1 MILKLIRANS
11 LLNGFIRNTLVS
23 LGRSVLF
30 FQSHWRVSGIVN
42 VSMGNVV
49 FKYYSRADD
58 SIADILFYKDR
69 YAEEADMKAFLN
81 LVTYAKTV
89 FDIGANTGLYTVI
102 GGKHSENTSFY
113 SFEPHPTNFNR
124 LEKNIAINNLKN
136 ITLIQKAVGDKDS
149 YIDFYVPKSEGIIDT
164 SSALKDFSE
173 TTYGGTI
180 SWKPVK
186 VAQTS
191 LDNFVELNSIRQLDM
206 IKIDVEGYEIMVFEG
221 ARNTIGKFR
230 PVIICEI
237 FLNEEKRTYF
247 NTFVKE
253 HNYIAYMIMSEGLV
267 RLDQDL
273 LQNVS
278 GLNYL
283 FAAIKSDKVFTPFK
297 DVYKLITGKP
307 AHDGL

>member
-1 MILKLIRANS
+1 MILKLIRRNS
-11 LLNGFIRNTLVS
+11 LLNGFIRNALVN
-23 LGRSVLF
+23 LGRSVRF
-30 FQSHWRVSGIVN
+30 IQSHWRVSGVVN
-42 VSMGNVV
+42 VNMAKVA
-49 FKYYSRADD
+49 FKYYSHADD

-69 YAEEADMKAFLN
+69 YAEDADIKVFLN
-81 LVTYAKTV
+81 LVVSAKTV

-102 GGKHSENTSFY
+102 GGKHAEHSSFY
-113 SFEPHPTNFNR
+113 SFEPHPANFNR
-124 LEKNIAINNLKN
+124 LQKNVELNDLKN
-136 ITLIQKAVGDKDS
+136 VTLVQKAIGDKDS
-149 YIDFYVPKSEGIIDT
+149 YIDFYVPKTEGIIDT

-191 LDNFVELNSIRQLDM
+191 LDNFVALNSIHQLDL
-206 IKIDVEGYEIMVFEG
+206 IKIDVEGYEVVVFEG
-221 ARNTIGKFR
+221 ARKTIEKFK

-237 FLNEEKRTYF
+237 FLSEEKRIYF
-247 NTFVKE
+247 NTFIKE
-253 HNYIAYMIMSEGLV
+253 HNYIAYMILSEGLV

-273 LQNVS
+273 VQNVS

-307 AHDGL
+307 VHDGL